1 VTERERVR
9 AFLRETEE
17 ATCDAA
23 VPARHGTALTTPSL
37 PLVWQLNALRVED
50 PDAGAGAVAAEA
62 EELQSHLGHRKLVVP
77 DPEQGARL
85 APELARLGWNVG
97 RLVVMVRT
105 REPAT
110 DRSPD
115 GGAEVDRAAGA
126 AALAAFRREQP
137 LDSGAESIRQLH
149 EMDERYT
156 RAAAARDF
164 VAPPGEAWASCRL
177 LSGRGL
183 AEVDQVGTLSAHR
196 RRGHASAAVL
206 AAVRAARAE
215 ALDPVFLITDAGDW
229 PQYLY
234 RRLGFDHFDR
244 RWEFLKLP
252 LSASPT

>member
-1 VTERERVR
+1 MTDRERVR

-50 PDAGAGAVAAEA
+50 PAADAGAVAAEA
-62 EELQSHLGHRKLVVP
+62 EELQSHLAHRKLLVP

-85 APELARLGWNVG
+85 APDLARLGWNVS
-97 RLVVMVRT
+97 RVVVMVCT
-105 REPAT
+105 REAAG

-115 GGAEVDRAAGA
+115 GGVEVDRAAGA
-126 AALAAFRREQP
+126 DALAAFRREQP
-137 LDSGAESIRQLH
+137 LDSAESIRQLH

-156 RAAAARDF
+156 RVAAARDF

-183 AEVDQVGTLSAHR
+183 AEVDQVGTLAAHR

-206 AAVRAARAE
+206 AAVGAARAE
-215 ALDPVFLITDAGDW
+215 SLDPVFLLTDAGDW

-244 RWEFLKLP
+244 RWEFMKLP
-252 LSASPT
+252 ISTSPT

>member
-1 VTERERVR
+1 
-9 AFLRETEE
+9 
-17 ATCDAA
+17 
-23 VPARHGTALTTPSL
+23 
-37 PLVWQLNALRVED
+37 VED
-50 PDAGAGAVAAEA
+50 PDADAVAVASEA
-62 EELQSHLGHRKLVVP
+62 EELQSQLAHRKLVVP

-97 RLVVMVRT
+97 RLVVMVRR

-110 DRSPD
+110 DRSAE
-115 GGAEVDRAAGA
+115 GGAEVDRAVGA
-126 AALAAFRREQP
+126 QALAAFRREQP
-137 LDSGAESIRQLH
+137 LDSAESIRQLH

-164 VAPPGEAWASCRL
+164 VAPAGEAWASCRL

-183 AEVDQVGTLSAHR
+183 AEIDQVGTLAAHR

-206 AAVRAARAE
+206 AAVGAARAE

-244 RWEFLKLP
+244 RWEFMKLP
-252 LSASPT
+252 LSTSPT